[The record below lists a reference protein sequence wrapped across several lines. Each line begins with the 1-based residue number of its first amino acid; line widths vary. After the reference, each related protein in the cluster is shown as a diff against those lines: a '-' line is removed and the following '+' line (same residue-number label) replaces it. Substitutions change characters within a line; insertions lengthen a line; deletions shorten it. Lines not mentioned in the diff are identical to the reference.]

1 MLSETLKFWQTKPVS
16 RSHHSER
23 ACSTVNKDND
33 DRKYSFPI
41 LRGESVSE
49 AGEFSGKVVIVCKP
63 EELERKWDAD
73 SIPVLHHD
81 LESFFAKNPASMN
94 RLFREVTVVLAE
106 FGESISQFATY
117 ATHHGAIAIVKLTDA
132 TYVLENDM
140 HIRVVASENQGDV
153 FFID

>member
-1 MLSETLKFWQTKPVS
+1 
-16 RSHHSER
+16 
-23 ACSTVNKDND
+23 
-33 DRKYSFPI
+33 
-41 LRGESVSE
+41 
-49 AGEFSGKVVIVCKP
+49 
-63 EELERKWDAD
+63 
-73 SIPVLHHD
+73 
-81 LESFFAKNPASMN
+81 
-94 RLFREVTVVLAE
+94 LFREVTVVLAE

>member
-1 MLSETLKFWQTKPVS
+1 VSKSEEAPV
-16 RSHHSER
+16 
-23 ACSTVNKDND
+23 
-33 DRKYSFPI
+33 FPI

-49 AGEFSGKVVIVCKP
+49 AGEFSGRVVIVCEP
-63 EELERKWDAD
+63 EDLEREWAAD

-81 LESFFAKNPASMN
+81 LEAYFNKNPDSMK
-94 RLFREVTVVLAE
+94 RLFEEVTAILAE

-117 ATHHGAIAIVKLTDA
+117 ATQHGAIAIVKVIDA

-140 HIRVVASENQGDV
+140 HIRIEAVENQGDV

>member
-1 MLSETLKFWQTKPVS
+1 
-16 RSHHSER
+16 
-23 ACSTVNKDND
+23 VNKDND

-81 LESFFAKNPASMN
+81 LESFF
-94 RLFREVTVVLAE
+94 
-106 FGESISQFATY
+106 
-117 ATHHGAIAIVKLTDA
+117 
-132 TYVLENDM
+132 
-140 HIRVVASENQGDV
+140 
-153 FFID
+153 